1 MLWDCI
7 FRLLLAGVLGGV
19 IGWDREYRAK
29 EAGLRTHF
37 LVALGSALIMIVS
50 QYGFADVLAKPGYG
64 LDPSRVAAQVVSGI
78 GFIGAGTI
86 LIQKQFVRGL
96 TTAAGLWATSGI
108 GLAVGGGMYWIGVF
122 AMILTLIGLEFL
134 TIIFKNVGEHSSLL
148 VFATTDKENLNEDI
162 TEAEEEIAAEEEEAK
177 TAAADDEI
185 EKLQAENRQ
194 LKEEFLRA
202 YADAENTKKRCAQ
215 EIEKNNKYAISS
227 FAKDLLTV
235 ADNLHRA
242 IDAIGKDNSE
252 NCEALR
258 KGVELTENELTKVF
272 NKFGIK
278 KMEIMDTVFDP
289 NFHQVIQEVEDKEK
303 PNGTI
308 IAELQTGYMLN
319 DRILR
324 EAMVVVTKGG
334 K

>member
-1 MLWDCI
+1 MKKDKI
-7 FRLLLAGVLGGV
+7 V
-19 IGWDREYRAK
+19 DKPEYEDSETPETELEQDI
-29 EAGLRTHF
+29 EANEEA
-37 LVALGSALIMIVS
+37 ALPEEEEPV
-50 QYGFADVLAKPGYG
+50 D
-64 LDPSRVAAQVVSGI
+64 
-78 GFIGAGTI
+78 
-86 LIQKQFVRGL
+86 
-96 TTAAGLWATSGI
+96 
-108 GLAVGGGMYWIGVF
+108 
-122 AMILTLIGLEFL
+122 LEFL
-134 TIIFKNVGEHSSLL
+134 K
-148 VFATTDKENLNEDI
+148 
-162 TEAEEEIAAEEEEAK
+162 
-177 TAAADDEI
+177 
-185 EKLQAENRQ
+185 AENQR
-194 LKEEFLRA
+194 LKEDFLRA

>member
-1 MLWDCI
+1 MKK
-7 FRLLLAGVLGGV
+7 FK
-19 IGWDREYRAK
+19 K
-29 EAGLRTHF
+29 E
-37 LVALGSALIMIVS
+37 SAP
-50 QYGFADVLAKPGYG
+50 D
-64 LDPSRVAAQVVSGI
+64 
-78 GFIGAGTI
+78 
-86 LIQKQFVRGL
+86 
-96 TTAAGLWATSGI
+96 
-108 GLAVGGGMYWIGVF
+108 
-122 AMILTLIGLEFL
+122 
-134 TIIFKNVGEHSSLL
+134 N
-148 VFATTDKENLNEDI
+148 ENLDEEI
-162 TEAEEEIAAEEEEAK
+162 IEAEEELETDEKEAEP
-177 TAAADDEI
+177 TADDEEI
-185 EKLQAENRQ
+185 EKLKAENRQ

-215 EIEKNNKYAISS
+215 EIEKNNKYAVSS

-242 IDAIGKDNSE
+242 IEAVSNDDSG

-272 NKFGIK
+272 SKFGIK

-289 NFHQVIQEVEDKEK
+289 NFHQVIQEVENKDK

-324 EAMVVVTKGG
+324 EAMVIVTKGG

>member
-1 MLWDCI
+1 MKK
-7 FRLLLAGVLGGV
+7 FK
-19 IGWDREYRAK
+19 K
-29 EAGLRTHF
+29 EP
-37 LVALGSALIMIVS
+37 AL
-50 QYGFADVLAKPGYG
+50 
-64 LDPSRVAAQVVSGI
+64 
-78 GFIGAGTI
+78 
-86 LIQKQFVRGL
+86 
-96 TTAAGLWATSGI
+96 
-108 GLAVGGGMYWIGVF
+108 
-122 AMILTLIGLEFL
+122 E
-134 TIIFKNVGEHSSLL
+134 
-148 VFATTDKENLNEDI
+148 KENLDEDI
-162 TEAEEEIAAEEEEAK
+162 IEAEDELETEEQEAEQS
-177 TAAADDEI
+177 AADEEI
-185 EKLQAENRQ
+185 EKLKAENRQ

-227 FAKDLLTV
+227 FAKDLLSV

-242 IDAIGKDNSE
+242 IEAVSGNNSE
-252 NCEALR
+252 NCDALR
-258 KGVELTENELTKVF
+258 KGIELTENELTKVF
-272 NKFGIK
+272 NKFGIQ

-289 NFHQVIQEVEDKEK
+289 NFHQVIQEVEDKDK